1 MRYLASVGAGLFVA
15 LLLFLLMHFLIS
27 GGKGF
32 QIGRTDSGVVDF
44 IRLQQEELTQLKDRT
59 LPKPPEVP
67 KRPPPPPQL
76 QVTDTNK
83 PPRTALDVETPDI
96 VTSLSA
102 GGGPYLGQWSAG
114 DPADEGDVIPIVRIE
129 PQVPR
134 EALLNGINGWVDVE
148 FTITEDGSVEE
159 VSVIAA
165 EPRRIFNRNAIRAIL
180 RWKFKPRV
188 VDGRPVKRRASQ
200 RIEFKV
206 NPD

>member
-1 MRYLASVGAGLFVA
+1 MRYLASVGAGFLVA

-32 QIGRTDSGVVDF
+32 QSGRSETGIVDF
-44 IRLQQEELTQLKDRT
+44 IRLQQEELTQLKDRA
-59 LPKPPEVP
+59 LPKAPEAP
-67 KRPPPPPQL
+67 KRPPPPPRLQL
-76 QVTDTNK
+76 NDTK
-83 PPRTALDVETPDI
+83 QPPRTALDVETPRI
-96 VTSLSA
+96 ATPVNA
-102 GGGPYLGQWSAG
+102 GAGPYLGQWTAG

-148 FTITEDGSVEE
+148 FTITEDGSVRS
-159 VSVIAA
+159 VSVIDAQ
-165 EPRRIFNRNAIRAIL
+165 PRRIFNRNAIRAIL

-188 VDGRPVKRRASQ
+188 VDGRPVRRRASQ

-206 NPD
+206 TPD

>member
-1 MRYLASVGAGLFVA
+1 MRYLAAVSAGLFVA
-15 LLLFLLMHFLIS
+15 VLLFLLMHFLIS

-32 QIGRTDSGVVDF
+32 QARGADSGVVDF
-44 IRLQQEELTQLKDRT
+44 IRLEQEELTQLKDRT
-59 LPKPPEVP
+59 LPKPPQAP
-67 KRPPPPPQL
+67 KKPPPPPRL
-76 QVTDTNK
+76 QIADTNE
-83 PPRTALDVETPDI
+83 PPRTVLDVETPQI
-96 VTSLSA
+96 VASLSA
-102 GGGPYLGQWSAG
+102 GGGPYLGRWSAS

-134 EALLNGINGWVDVE
+134 EALLNGIDGWVDVE
-148 FTITEDGSVEE
+148 FTITEDGSVEN

-180 RWKFKPRV
+180 RWRFKPRV
-188 VDGRPVKRRASQ
+188 VDGRAVKRRASQ